1 MNFLLTILST
11 NIKDQ
16 EFVKHLNRY
25 MSPIVETDGK
35 YVQYGH
41 GLMLYHFDTQLDLTG
56 LRDYMKGFVETFD
69 VSFILTEVNESTIT
83 SMDEVQGIEIFDF
96 GPEMN
101 LQVYNIV
108 GKENNMFENF
118 FELDEVTEEFD
129 TDEMVQ
135 KLMKKYALKEKEPT
149 LDEVLEKI
157 HEEGIDSLSL
167 QELAILKS
175 I

>member
-1 MNFLLTILST
+1 
-11 NIKDQ
+11 
-16 EFVKHLNRY
+16 
-25 MSPIVETDGK
+25 
-35 YVQYGH
+35 
-41 GLMLYHFDTQLDLTG
+41 MLYHFDTQLDLTG

-69 VSFILTEVNESTIT
+69 MSFILTEVNESTIT